1 MSSLVQRGGEH
12 AADPADA
19 DDTHRQAGGAFRNG

>member
-1 MSSLVQRGGEH
+1 VARLPQRRGEH

-19 DDTHRQAGGAFRNG
+19 DDTHREAGGALGNG